1 MRIEFGG
8 AFADLLNEKGK
19 GSGDNE
25 MGYVERTIGFRTRDL
40 DARDL
45 RLVLSLPVLSM
56 LYTRTFATYNFSSKG
71 FYIKIWNRDI
81 SVNSVYTMQHID
93 SRWNFDLDAVME
105 IV

>member
-1 MRIEFGG
+1 MSAVRLMRIEFGG

-45 RLVLSLPVLSM
+45 RLVLFFPVLSM
-56 LYTRTFATYNFSSKG
+56 L
-71 FYIKIWNRDI
+71 
-81 SVNSVYTMQHID
+81 
-93 SRWNFDLDAVME
+93 
-105 IV
+105 